1 MGTLHSVKNG
11 WKKDKVEKK
20 RTETKT
26 NKVLQTD
33 CQTLFSV
40 TWMYLEMRYK
50 NRNHECYH
58 WYF

>member
-40 TWMYLEMRYK
+40 T
-50 NRNHECYH
+50 
-58 WYF
+58 